1 MKIQWYRSATV
12 GIFSDAG
19 TSILCD
25 PWMTDGAFI
34 GSWYHWPPLEGG
46 EFQFLVDRK
55 WDAIYISHFHADHFD
70 RKLLAAI
77 VRRQEQIKV
86 LIPEFSNKWLL
97 RAILNCGVS
106 PRQLIEV
113 GSNQTKSVKDISVK
127 MFTADYCDPQ
137 ICGVSISCQST
148 PRKHTA
154 NDSLALFEA
163 DGHRIL
169 NANDALAVET
179 AQKIWPLIGKV
190 DLLLGH
196 YGGAGP
202 YPQCFVDLNSD
213 EKSKASADT
222 GWAFVNRLITTAE
235 RLSARFTLPYA
246 GQYVLGGSLVDLNSH
261 RSVIPMQDVLL
272 KMKDSGVTQPI
283 SLNPFS
289 EFDLSH
295 ESSIHEWLEPTN
307 LELSK
312 YLNRISVNLFPYQRK
327 NETWYKGAEQLNGA
341 LLEVKRNFEEYLKVG
356 GSGSKSSITI
366 KSDELQGTLNFGTDS
381 CSVSVDHEFED
392 HTVIEL
398 DQRLLKRIVLRRF
411 GYSGFTQYHFNQAE
425 IGSHLTW
432 RRHGPHNS
440 ETRFLNFMHCY
451 LER

>member
-1 MKIQWYRSATV
+1 V

-25 PWMTDGAFI
+25 PWITDGAFI

-46 EFQFLVDRK
+46 EFEYLVARK

-70 RKLLAAI
+70 RKLLSAI
-77 VRRQEQIKV
+77 AKQQEQIKV
-86 LIPEFSNKWLL
+86 LIPKFANKWLR

-106 PRQLIEV
+106 PNQVIEIE
-113 GSNQTKSVKDISVK
+113 SNQSQTVKDISVK
-127 MFTADYCDPQ
+127 MFTADYCNPQ
-137 ICGVSISCQST
+137 ICSVSISCQTT
-148 PRKHTA
+148 PRKQTA

-213 EKSKASADT
+213 EKSKASTDT
-222 GWAFVNRLITTAE
+222 GWAFVNRLIKTAE
-235 RLSARFTLPYA
+235 QLKARFTLPYA
-246 GQYVLGGSLVDLNSH
+246 GQYVLGGNLVDLNSQ

-272 KMKDSGVTQPI
+272 KIQESGVTQPI
-283 SLNPFS
+283 SLKPFA
-289 EFDLSH
+289 EFDLSR
-295 ESSIHEWLEPTN
+295 ESSGDKWSEPTS

-312 YLNRISVNLFPYQRK
+312 YLDRISVNLFPYQRK
-327 NETWYKGAEQLNGA
+327 KETWYNGAEQLNKA
-341 LLEVKRNFEEYLKVG
+341 LLEVKRNFEEYLKAG
-356 GSGSKSSITI
+356 GMGSKSSITI

-381 CSVSVDHEFED
+381 CSVSVAHEFEN

-398 DQRLLKRIVLRRF
+398 DQRLLKRLVLRRS
-411 GYSGFTQYHFNQAE
+411 GYVGFTQYHFNQAE
-425 IGSHLTW
+425 IGSHLAW
-432 RRHGPHNS
+432 RRRGPYNS

-451 LER
+451 LDN